1 MLTIQGYIDHL
12 SITGRAKSACEVL
25 EDATLAGCFLF
36 DSANPYADSGPNS
49 LSNTQVLSTI
59 ISSGHSK
66 DAISFDGTS
75 YFQASS
81 FTGLGVIDQSF
92 SILLWVRARSTNSTL
107 VHVSG
112 NSNGRAWCIPFI
124 GLHSNGS
131 IVAQLFIGGGL
142 VPCVIGASTSSF
154 TAWTHVV
161 ETWST
166 TNGLRLYIDGAL
178 TGTLSSVTNYVTS
191 GVSNFITLGN
201 SLSGVNSC
209 LGGCLGT
216 RAPGAYDGDIDD
228 FRVYSREL
236 SGSEV
241 STIYAEQ

>member
-1 MLTIQGYIDHL
+1 MFMVQGYIDHL

-25 EDATLAGCFLF
+25 EDATLVGCFLF
-36 DSANPYADSGPNS
+36 DIANPYVDSGPNS
-49 LSNTQVLSTI
+49 LSNTQVSTTI

-81 FTGLGVIDQSF
+81 FTGLGVVDQSF
-92 SILLWVRARSTNSTL
+92 SILLWVRARSTNRTL

-112 NSNGRAWCIPFI
+112 NSNGVGWCIPFI

-131 IVAQLFIGGGL
+131 IVAQMLTGSIIL
-142 VPCVIGASTSSF
+142 PCLISTLTPSS
-154 TAWTHVV
+154 TTWTHVV

-166 TNGLRLYIDGAL
+166 TNGLRLYINGAL
-178 TGTLSSVTNYVTS
+178 AGSLPSITNYVAS
-191 GVSNFITLGN
+191 GASNFITLGN
-201 SLSGVNSC
+201 SLSGMGVCS
-209 LGGCLGT
+209 GGCLGT
-216 RAPGAYDGDIDD
+216 RVPGAYDGDIDD

-241 STIYAEQ
+241 STIYVE